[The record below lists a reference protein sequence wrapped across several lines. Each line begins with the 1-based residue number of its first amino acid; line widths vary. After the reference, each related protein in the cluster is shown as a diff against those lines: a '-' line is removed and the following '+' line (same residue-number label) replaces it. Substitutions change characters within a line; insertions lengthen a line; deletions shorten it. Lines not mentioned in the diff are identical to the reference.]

1 MGEIEIVEGKV
12 LKLNKVL
19 IRPMNDGGGDTR
31 EKTMRMF
38 DSYMRSNGMKP
49 YGPAIIR
56 VKNTISD
63 NRLMCYSDLMVQ
75 LKEVPED
82 VSNPYR
88 FEELIRIENCL
99 MARYRGPASSLYVAY
114 SKMQVYSFEHSIAL
128 SDTTFTVFLEQTA
141 DGDLMADIFVEA
153 MK

>member
-1 MGEIEIVEGKV
+1 MSEIEIAEGKV
-12 LKLNKVL
+12 LKLNRVL
-19 IRPMNDGGGDTR
+19 IRPMDDETGNSR

-56 VKNTISD
+56 VRNVISE
-63 NRLMCYSDLMVQ
+63 NRLAQYSDMMVQ
-75 LKEVPED
+75 LRETPGD

-88 FEELIRIENCL
+88 FEESIRVENCL
-99 MARYRGPASSLYVAY
+99 MARYRGPAASLPVAY

-128 SDTTFTVFLEQTA
+128 SDTTFTVFLEQTP
-141 DGDLMADIFVEA
+141 DGDLVADIFVEA
-153 MK
+153 MT